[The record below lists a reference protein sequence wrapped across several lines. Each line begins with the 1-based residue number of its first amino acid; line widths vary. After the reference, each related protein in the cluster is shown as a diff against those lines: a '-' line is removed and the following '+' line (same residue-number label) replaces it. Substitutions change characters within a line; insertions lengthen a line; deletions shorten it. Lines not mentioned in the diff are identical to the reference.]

1 MRGFAL
7 NEVHTVQHPSSF
19 ADALRACGKAPTRY
33 DRRESFRTTVGS
45 AFGIAIKNLISFGYV
60 SRRTAFLYT
69 KIINYTTNFVKYF
82 WNKSIILFY
91 TFLIYKNC
99 IFFTKTYL
107 INYNTMIK
115 TVLVHYVNYKVIFL
129 FSSTESKT
137 IQLAPIT
144 EFLPITV
151 SPPNIEALAYIV
163 T

>member
-1 MRGFAL
+1 MHFLQLFAAGKSWIKHTL
-7 NEVHTVQHPSSF
+7 NKKIICFNENICGALPHTPLLLVTQRS
-19 ADALRACGKAPTRY
+19 K
-33 DRRESFRTTVGS
+33 
-45 AFGIAIKNLISFGYV
+45 K
-60 SRRTAFLYT
+60 TAFLYT